1 MTIKTK
7 SRKTASKNSPSRP
20 VANSA
25 SARKPAAKKAAR
37 TRPADVRKPQTA
49 LAIETPAIAAT
60 ASLGRDSK
68 QSRLIATCAPNR
80 SHDRADDDPH
90 RLAGPHRERPCLGV
104 GRACHDRPD
113 RPGAIEGEVLELLEV
128 GRRGDR
134 LATAR
139 APQNP

>member
-68 QSRLIATCAPNR
+68 QSRLIASLR
-80 SHDRADDDPH
+80 SK
-90 RLAGPHRERPCLGV
+90 
-104 GRACHDRPD
+104 
-113 RPGAIEGEVLELLEV
+113 PGATIEQMMTLTGWQAHTVRGTISGVLRKRLGLNVICAASQGDGARVYRIAAPV
-128 GRRGDR
+128 G
-134 LATAR
+134 A
-139 APQNP
+139 